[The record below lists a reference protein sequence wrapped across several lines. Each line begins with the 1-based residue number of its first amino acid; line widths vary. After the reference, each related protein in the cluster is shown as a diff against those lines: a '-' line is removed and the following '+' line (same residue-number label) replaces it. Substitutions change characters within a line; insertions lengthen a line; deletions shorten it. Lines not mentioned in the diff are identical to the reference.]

1 MLGKIGKDFS
11 PVFLASFLPLWQM
24 TQRFVNVK
32 LFSVCVI
39 YFKRILSWR
48 TSQVPYPWHLQA
60 SIFSS
65 SEMGAKQVLAA
76 ESLHQEE
83 GISMQETASPIRDWN
98 QGLNWDVDVSTL
110 NFVSSLILGWFRRCL
125 WLVIGTSPATSNPYQ
140 NNPTSLLPV

>member
-1 MLGKIGKDFS
+1 M
-11 PVFLASFLPLWQM
+11 
-24 TQRFVNVK
+24 
-32 LFSVCVI
+32 
-39 YFKRILSWR
+39 
-48 TSQVPYPWHLQA
+48 
-60 SIFSS
+60 
-65 SEMGAKQVLAA
+65 LAA

-110 NFVSSLILGWFRRCL
+110 TFVSSLILGWFRRCL